1 VNLPRKTL
9 AVATAP
15 VTGVGVRTGQPMT
28 VRLLPAE
35 SGAGLALARTD
46 LGVSVPLDLRHALD
60 APSCTAVGTGL
71 ADATLFV
78 EHVMATLHIHGL
90 TDLVV
95 EVSGPEI
102 PLLDGTALPWQ
113 GAILAAGVREL
124 SGHVEALVVGGPVRL
139 EEGDKWI
146 SAHPAAAARYEFEL
160 AYANPQIGVEAAI
173 FEPAVEDFATM
184 LAPARTFALVEE
196 IEQAAAAGL
205 LKGGSEEN
213 CRIVYA
219 DHVSD
224 PPTLPDEYARHKLLD
239 MLGDLYLA
247 GRPIVGR
254 ITGHR
259 TGHSHNR
266 ALLRQLAALW

>member
-1 VNLPRKTL
+1 
-9 AVATAP
+9 
-15 VTGVGVRTGQPMT
+15 MT
-28 VRLLPAE
+28 VRFVPAE
-35 SGAGLALARTD
+35 AGAGLALHRTD
-46 LGVSVPLDLRHALD
+46 LGVTVPLDLDHALD
-60 APSCTAVGTGL
+60 APSCTAIGTGL

-78 EHVMATLHIHGL
+78 EHVMAALHIHGL

-102 PLLDGTALPWQ
+102 PLLDGTALPWHR
-113 GAILAAGVREL
+113 LVVDTGVREL
-124 SGHVEALVVGGPVRL
+124 DGQVEPLVVRGPVRL
-139 EEGDKWI
+139 EEAGKWI
-146 SAHPAAAARYEFEL
+146 AAVPCERARYEFEL
-160 AYANPQIGVEAAI
+160 CYANPQIGAETAA
-173 FEPAVEDFATM
+173 FEPAAEDFGTM

-196 IEQAAAAGL
+196 IEQATAAGL

-247 GRPIVGR
+247 GRPLVGR

-259 TGHSHNR
+259 TGHGHNR